1 MVPLRRSSGVTS
13 VILLFAARAGLA
25 GFATGTTQV
34 VSACISRFLL
44 LSGVKIVLAHGAA
57 AGDAHVLR
65 ALTRIPQGSW
75 SRLRLLGSL
84 AVPGYGAAQ
93 LL

>member
-65 ALTRIPQGSW
+65 A
-75 SRLRLLGSL
+75 
-84 AVPGYGAAQ
+84 
-93 LL
+93 